1 MGLRQVWKAPTS
13 PYLKPGGG
21 LRWRVWGGR
30 QADFFA
36 TLSGHEE
43 EGRSPEVQQ
52 RTKQVGHPAWGGDS
66 PPTQHRGSGS
76 GPGPPQQPLGVL
88 TSLEVWAL
96 FCSCRKGVFG
106 GHGMSRGESGLWDIG
121 SVHETS
127 EGVIHCVPGRGAV
140 PLPIIRGYFWRL
152 KGLEGDGQPSEHPL
166 SFLSLLL
173 TPHSAATEVE
183 EEKARSPRGP
193 LPHGI
198 QAPETWRWAGDGG
211 ASPGA
216 PPG

>member
-1 MGLRQVWKAPTS
+1 MGPVPLSSLWGSLLPWKFGLYFVLAGKGCLR
-13 PYLKPGGG
+13 GMGC
-21 LRWRVWGGR
+21 
-30 QADFFA
+30 
-36 TLSGHEE
+36 
-43 EGRSPEVQQ
+43 
-52 RTKQVGHPAWGGDS
+52 
-66 PPTQHRGSGS
+66 RG
-76 GPGPPQQPLGVL
+76 
-88 TSLEVWAL
+88 
-96 FCSCRKGVFG
+96 
-106 GHGMSRGESGLWDIG
+106 GESGLWDIG

-127 EGVIHCVPGRGAV
+127 VGVIHCVPGRGAV